1 MSPFTVC
8 PLWPTAARANE
19 QPSPYANTV
28 LSVRYRGAGLKRDA
42 VCSLSRAYRTWLGPQ
57 AFDDGML
64 HHRRHSDFPIK
75 QELDFLVWVR
85 FRWQFSEI
93 LGRISVRIH
102 YQLDNIVRVRGLHAT
117 PSSGCARSNHH
128 LVGNLSFS
136 VTESLGFQTFAS
148 ARPEPSGC
156 Q

>member
-1 MSPFTVC
+1 MAPFTVC
-8 PLWPTAARANE
+8 PFWPTAACANE

-28 LSVRYRGAGLKRDA
+28 LSVRYRGAGLECDA
-42 VCSLSRAYRTWLGPQ
+42 VRSLSRAYRTWLGAQ
-57 AFDDGML
+57 AFDDGVL
-64 HHRRHSDFPIK
+64 HHRRDSDLRIQ
-75 QELDFLVWVR
+75 QELDVLVWVR

-102 YQLDNIVRVRGLHAT
+102 YQLDNIVCVRGLHAI
-117 PSSGCARSNHH
+117 PSSGCARSDHH

-136 VTESLGFQTFAS
+136 VTESLGFQTFVS
-148 ARPEPSGC
+148 TRPESSCC